1 MTKKDSAPVSTLRK
15 KAEEQLLTEAKNGA
29 HYGETTDPAE
39 IIHELHVHQ
48 IELELQNEEL
58 IAEEEVSDK
67 LRQQYQALFDGAPV
81 GYVLLKADSTIV
93 RINRQAEAFF
103 SVLSQ
108 DVIKKRLAA
117 FLDPDALPVFQ
128 TFLADCFHKPGTHS
142 CEIHHLK
149 GTSPVPTPQVL
160 HLTGSIAR
168 DYGEQKH
175 CLIAITDISERKAM
189 EEELA
194 ENEYRYRELF
204 NNVSEAIYVHE
215 ITPEPMRGRLLEVND
230 VACQRLGYTREE
242 LLQLRLGDITAT
254 RTRKDDPARVKELQ
268 QTGFLTFQDEQ
279 VRKDGTVFPVE
290 VRVRTVDIHNQP
302 CRLALVRDLTE
313 EQENARRKALSLKQI
328 EENLTQ
334 LAILNDKLRN
344 PLAVIAGTL
353 DEISDEKAEIIL
365 QQVQEIDAIVDK
377 LDRGWLESDKIRG
390 YLREHYGIESEG
402 YEDDSKAR

>member
-1 MTKKDSAPVSTLRK
+1 MAKKDSAPVSTLRK
-15 KAEEQLLTEAKNGA
+15 KAEEQLLKAAKEGA

-39 IIHELHVHQ
+39 IIHELRVHQ

-58 IAEEEVSDK
+58 IAEEQVSDK

-142 CEIHHLK
+142 SEIHHLK

-168 DYGEQKH
+168 DYSEQKY

-189 EEELA
+189 EEKLA

-204 NNVSEAIYVHE
+204 NNVSEAIYVYE
-215 ITPEPMRGRLLEVND
+215 ITAEPIRGRLLEVND

-302 CRLALVRDLTE
+302 CFLALVRDLTE

-328 EENLTQ
+328 EQNLTQ
-334 LAILNDKLRN
+334 LAILNDKIRN

-353 DEISDEKAEIIL
+353 DETRDEKAEIIL
-365 QQVQEIDAIVDK
+365 QQVQEIDALVDK
-377 LDRGWLESDKIRG
+377 LERGWLESAKIRD
-390 YLREHYGIESEG
+390 YLREHYGIESDV
-402 YEDDSKAR
+402 YEDDSKPR